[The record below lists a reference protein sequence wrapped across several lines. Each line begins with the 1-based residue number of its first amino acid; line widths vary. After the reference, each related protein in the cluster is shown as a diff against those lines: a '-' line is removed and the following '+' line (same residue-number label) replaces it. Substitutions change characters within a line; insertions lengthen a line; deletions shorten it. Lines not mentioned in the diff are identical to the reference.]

1 MTGKKWLD
9 KWKIVVGLVNRAY
22 RLDCKART
30 KCDEPWV
37 TREQFRSLY
46 EDLISLHLVKAEKE
60 EILIDDVPEW
70 VLSSIDG
77 MLEGTLTLDKE

>member
-1 MTGKKWLD
+1 MLLYLEKDLD
-9 KWKIVVGLVNRAY
+9 RAY

-30 KCDEPWV
+30 KSNEPWI

-46 EDLISLHLVKAEKE
+46 EDLINLHLEKAEQE
-60 EILIDDVPEW
+60 NILIDDVPEW
-70 VLSSIDG
+70 VLDSIDS

>member
-1 MTGKKWLD
+1 MLLYLEKDLD
-9 KWKIVVGLVNRAY
+9 KAY

-30 KCDEPWV
+30 KSNEPWI

-46 EDLISLHLVKAEKE
+46 EDLINLHLEKAEQE
-60 EILIDDVPEW
+60 NILIDDVPEW
-70 VLSSIDG
+70 VLDSIDS

>member
-1 MTGKKWLD
+1 MLLYLEKDLD
-9 KWKIVVGLVNRAY
+9 KAY

-30 KCDEPWV
+30 KSNEPWI

-46 EDLISLHLVKAEKE
+46 EDLINLHLEKAEQE
-60 EILIDDVPEW
+60 NILIEDVPEW
-70 VLSSIDG
+70 VLDSIDS

>member
-1 MTGKKWLD
+1 MLLYLEKDLD
-9 KWKIVVGLVNRAY
+9 RAY
-22 RLDCKART
+22 RLDCKARA
-30 KCDEPWV
+30 KVNEPWV

-60 EILIDDVPEW
+60 DILIEDTPEW
-70 VLSSIDG
+70 VLNSIDG

>member
-1 MTGKKWLD
+1 MLLYLEKDLD
-9 KWKIVVGLVNRAY
+9 RAY

-30 KCDEPWV
+30 KGNEPWI

-46 EDLISLHLVKAEKE
+46 EDLISLHLQKAEQE
-60 EILIDDVPEW
+60 NILIDDIPTW
-70 VLSSIDG
+70 VLDSMDY

>member
-1 MTGKKWLD
+1 MLLYLEKDLD
-9 KWKIVVGLVNRAY
+9 RAY
-22 RLDCKART
+22 RLDCKARA
-30 KCDEPWV
+30 KVNEPWI

-60 EILIDDVPEW
+60 DILIEDMPEW
-70 VLSSIDG
+70 VFNSIDG